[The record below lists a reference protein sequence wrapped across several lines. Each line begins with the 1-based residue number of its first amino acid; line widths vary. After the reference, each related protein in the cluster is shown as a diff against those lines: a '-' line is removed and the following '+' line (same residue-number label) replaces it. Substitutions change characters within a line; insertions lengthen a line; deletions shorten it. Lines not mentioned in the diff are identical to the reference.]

1 MKKLITVLALL
12 VLVTCVVFAETIT
25 LNSSVSAGT
34 GVTDSGTGSTIS
46 GGNAEGFWLKVSYDT
61 DNDSTVRS
69 LENAS
74 ETAILTDDDTLEG
87 VRSLNLYVT
96 YAGNPTAAGQINN
109 VRISTT
115 GWSGAANTA
124 TAGQSV
130 PIVLDFSTTTT
141 SNAPLRAEKKNSS
154 TSSNVLFNVVYPAG
168 LTATAREI
176 ATIATTWAKSNTL
189 PAGSYSATINVEV
202 NAN

>member
-12 VLVTCVVFAETIT
+12 ALVTCVVFADTIT
-25 LNSSVSAGT
+25 LNSTVNAGT
-34 GVTDSGTGSTIS
+34 GVTDSGTGSVIS
-46 GGNAEGFWLKVSYDT
+46 GSDANGFWLKVSYDT

-74 ETAILTDDDTLEG
+74 ETAILTDDNSLTG

-96 YAGNPTAAGQINN
+96 YAGNPTEAGQVNN
-109 VRISTT
+109 VRISTN
-115 GWSGAANTA
+115 GWQGEANTA

-130 PIVLDFSTTTT
+130 AISFDFSTTTT
-141 SNAPLRAEKKNSS
+141 SNDPLRAEKNDSS
-154 TSSNVLFNVVYPAG
+154 TSSNVLFNVAYPSG
-168 LTATAREI
+168 LIATAQRV
-176 ATIATTWAKSNTL
+176 ATIATTWPMSNNL

-202 NAN
+202 SAN

>member
-1 MKKLITVLALL
+1 MKKLISVLGLL
-12 VLVTCVVFAETIT
+12 VLVTCVVFADTIT
-25 LNSSVSAGT
+25 LNSTVNAGT
-34 GVTDSGTGSTIS
+34 GVTDSGTGSVIS
-46 GGNAEGFWLKVSYDT
+46 GSDANGFWLKVSYDT

-74 ETAILTDDDTLEG
+74 ETAILTDDNSLTG

-109 VRISTT
+109 VRISTN
-115 GWSGAANTA
+115 GWQGEANTA

-130 PIVLDFSTTTT
+130 AISFDFSTTTT
-141 SNAPLRAEKKNSS
+141 SNDPLRAEKNDSS
-154 TSSNVLFNVVYPAG
+154 TSSNVLFNVAYPSG
-168 LTATAREI
+168 LIATAQRV
-176 ATIATTWAKSNTL
+176 ATIATTWPMSNNL

-202 NAN
+202 SAN